1 MDYIQPYL
9 DYFVAHPNWA
19 IAVVFLIAFG
29 EALLI
34 IGLFVPST
42 VVLVSAGALVGTG
55 LLPFWPVF
63 LATSFGAI
71 AGDQVSYWAGRLYG
85 ERLKTYWPLDRYPV
99 LVARGE
105 DFVRRHG
112 GKSIALGRFIPG
124 VKAVVPGIVG
134 MLGMGQIYF
143 AAINFSSGVVW
154 TAAHV
159 LPGIL
164 LGQSLAFASEL
175 SGRLVV
181 ALLMLLAILAIAGYA
196 IRMIAG
202 GISPYV
208 SHVLEEIAAW
218 ARSRKSRSWQRF
230 ARAVNPR
237 NPRSLLV
244 LLFVAVVFTGAIVL
258 ANMAIRIVSND
269 AVSNMDVSV
278 FNLLKAMRN
287 APADEIMIAI
297 TLLGD
302 GLVMTALAAAIVLW
316 LLLHKAWRAA
326 LAAMIAVLTGK
337 IFVLLL
343 KYGIQRPRPT
353 PSYDG
358 AELFSFPSSHA
369 TMAALIFG
377 ILAVLVSHSMGR
389 WARALVYAVCGLAV
403 VAIAYSRVYL
413 GVHWLSDVL
422 GGLLFG
428 SILAAAFGVAIEA
441 IPPRRIKPVGLFG
454 AALIAFIAA
463 GTFHVSTAYEEAEA
477 AYAQPQIVT
486 GTTIAAWQQ
495 DGWKN
500 LPARRIDLAGKPEEV
515 FLAQM
520 AGNLD
525 TFSAAMTAAGW
536 TATPKWT
543 WRASIPYL
551 NPNAILAELPPRP
564 ALHEGLKAKLTM
576 IRAVDGNPDQRQ
588 VLRAYKTDLQATGGA
603 GPQPIYL
610 VSLKRE
616 YRKEG
621 FNLYAVPSPLDPA
634 DGDETALR
642 AAFQASPGL
651 KIVSENPVEGTMQT
665 LMVTLP

>member
-1 MDYIQPYL
+1 MDYIQPYI
-9 DYFVAHPNWA
+9 DYFVAHPHWA
-19 IAVVFLIAFG
+19 IAVIFLIAFG

-63 LATSFGAI
+63 LATAIGAI

-85 ERLKTYWPLDRYPV
+85 ERLKTYWPLNRYPV

-105 DFVRRHG
+105 DFVRQHG
-112 GKSIALGRFIPG
+112 GKSIAVGRFIPG

-134 MLGMGQIYF
+134 MLGMGQLYF
-143 AAINFSSGVVW
+143 AAINFSSGLVW

-181 ALLMLLAILAIAGYA
+181 ILLMLLAILAVAGYL

-202 GISPYV
+202 GVSPYLI
-208 SHVLEEIAAW
+208 HVLDEIAAW
-218 ARSRKSRSWQRF
+218 ARSKKNRSLQRF
-230 ARAVNPR
+230 ARAVDPQ

-244 LLFVAVVFTGAIVL
+244 VLFAAVVFTGALVL
-258 ANMAIRIVSND
+258 VNMALRIVSND

-278 FNLLKAMRN
+278 LNLLKEMRN
-287 APADEIMIAI
+287 APADEIMIII
-297 TLLGD
+297 TMLGD
-302 GLVMTALAAAIVLW
+302 GLVMTALAVAIVIW
-316 LLLHKAWRAA
+316 LVWHKAYRAA
-326 LAAMIAVLTGK
+326 LAAMIAVLAARILVG
-337 IFVLLL
+337 LL
-343 KYGIQRPRPT
+343 KYGIGRARPIES
-353 PSYDG
+353 SYG
-358 AELFSFPSSHA
+358 SELFSFPSSHA
-369 TMAALIFG
+369 TIAALTFG

-428 SILAAAFGVAIEA
+428 SVIAAAFGVAIEA

-454 AALIAFIAA
+454 AALVTFLVVGAFN
-463 GTFHVSTAYEEAEA
+463 VSTNYQRAET
-477 AYAQPQIVT
+477 AYAAPQIMT
-486 GTTIAAWQQ
+486 GTTLAAWQQ
-495 DGWKN
+495 DGWKH

-515 FLAQM
+515 FLAQI
-520 AGNLD
+520 AGNLE
-525 TFSAAMTAAGW
+525 TFDAVMAAAGW
-536 TATPKWT
+536 SATPKWT
-543 WRASIPYL
+543 WRDSIPYL
-551 NPNAILAELPPRP
+551 NPNASLSELPPRP

-576 IRAVDGNPDQRQ
+576 IRQVTGNARERQ
-588 VLRAYKTDLQATGGA
+588 VLRAYKTGLQATGEG
-603 GPQPIYL
+603 GSQPIYL
-610 VSLKRE
+610 LSLKRE
-616 YRKEG
+616 HRKKG
-621 FNLYAVPSPLDPA
+621 FTLYAMPSALEPT
-634 DGDETALR
+634 DGDRTALR
-642 AAFQASPGL
+642 AALESASNL
-651 KIVSENPVEGTMQT
+651 KIVGENLIGGTVQA
-665 LMVTLP
+665 LILALP

>member
-85 ERLKTYWPLDRYPV
+85 ERLKTYWPLDRYPA

-202 GISPYV
+202 GIAPYV

-230 ARAVNPR
+230 ARAVDPR

-244 LLFVAVVFTGAIVL
+244 VLFVAVVFTGVIVL

-269 AVSNMDVSV
+269 ALQS
-278 FNLLKAMRN
+278 R
-287 APADEIMIAI
+287 
-297 TLLGD
+297 
-302 GLVMTALAAAIVLW
+302 
-316 LLLHKAWRAA
+316 R
-326 LAAMIAVLTGK
+326 
-337 IFVLLL
+337 
-343 KYGIQRPRPT
+343 
-353 PSYDG
+353 
-358 AELFSFPSSHA
+358 
-369 TMAALIFG
+369 
-377 ILAVLVSHSMGR
+377 
-389 WARALVYAVCGLAV
+389 CGV
-403 VAIAYSRVYL
+403 
-413 GVHWLSDVL
+413 
-422 GGLLFG
+422 
-428 SILAAAFGVAIEA
+428 
-441 IPPRRIKPVGLFG
+441 
-454 AALIAFIAA
+454 
-463 GTFHVSTAYEEAEA
+463 
-477 AYAQPQIVT
+477 Q
-486 GTTIAAWQQ
+486 
-495 DGWKN
+495 
-500 LPARRIDLAGKPEEV
+500 
-515 FLAQM
+515 
-520 AGNLD
+520 
-525 TFSAAMTAAGW
+525 
-536 TATPKWT
+536 
-543 WRASIPYL
+543 
-551 NPNAILAELPPRP
+551 
-564 ALHEGLKAKLTM
+564 
-576 IRAVDGNPDQRQ
+576 
-588 VLRAYKTDLQATGGA
+588 
-603 GPQPIYL
+603 
-610 VSLKRE
+610 
-616 YRKEG
+616 
-621 FNLYAVPSPLDPA
+621 
-634 DGDETALR
+634 
-642 AAFQASPGL
+642 
-651 KIVSENPVEGTMQT
+651 PVEGHAERARR
-665 LMVTLP
+665 